1 MKIVRIPIKLI
12 NPAPYNPRVD
22 LQPGDPEY
30 EKLKRSIKEFGYVEP
45 LVWNRR
51 TGNLVGGHQR
61 YKILVNEE
69 GLKELEVSEVDLDE
83 VKEKALNIALNKIS
97 GDWENNKLAEL
108 LQELQASD
116 DIDFELTGF
125 SEEEFDELL
134 EQLDFELEPDV
145 EYEEVED
152 DEFDVEGELA
162 NIEQPVTQSGDIWV
176 LGEHRLLCG
185 DSTNLEQ
192 VQRLMNGKQAAMV
205 FTDPPYNVDYTGKTK
220 DALKIQNDH
229 MDDESFY
236 RFLYAAFSVM
246 YDVTEEGGPI
256 YICHADSEGLNFRK
270 AMIDSGWL
278 YKQCIIWVKNSFTLG
293 RNDYHWQHE
302 PILYG
307 WKPGAAHKW
316 AGDRKQST
324 VWECDKPQ
332 RNADH
337 PTMKPIPIPAKAI
350 QNSSYKGDIIFDP
363 FGGSGSTLI
372 AAEKTG
378 RICYTVELDPR
389 YCDVIVKRYEELTG
403 NKATLIRQ

>member
-1 MKIVRIPIKLI
+1 MKIVRIPIEMI
-12 NPAPYNPRVD
+12 NPAPYNPRID
-22 LQPGDPEY
+22 LQPGDEEY
-30 EKLKRSIKEFGYVEP
+30 EKLKRSIEEFGYVEP

-61 YKILVNEE
+61 YKILVNEK
-69 GLKELEVSEVDLDE
+69 GLKELDVSEVDLDE
-83 VKEKALNIALNKIS
+83 TREKALNIALNKIS
-97 GDWENNKLAEL
+97 GDWETTKLAEL

-116 DIDFELTGF
+116 EIDFELTGF

-134 EQLDFELEPDV
+134 EQLDIELEPDV

-152 DEFDVEGELA
+152 DEFDVESELE
-162 NIEQPVTQSGDIWV
+162 NIEEPITKRGDIWL

-185 DSTNLEQ
+185 DSTNLEE
-192 VQRLMNGKQAAMV
+192 VQRLMNGKRAAMV

-229 MDDESFY
+229 MDNESFY
-236 RFLYAAFSVM
+236 RFLYDAFSVM
-246 YDVTEEGGPI
+246 YKVTEEGGPI
-256 YICHADSEGLNFRK
+256 YVCHADSEGLNFRK

-278 YKQCIIWVKNSFTLG
+278 LKQCIIWVKNSIVLG
-293 RNDYHWQHE
+293 RQDYHWQHE

-324 VWECDKPQ
+324 VWEYDKPQ
-332 RNADH
+332 RNAEH
-337 PTMKPIPIPAKAI
+337 PTMKPVPIPAKAI
-350 QNSSYKGDIIFDP
+350 QNSSYKGDIVFDP

-378 RICYTVELDPR
+378 RICYTVELDPK

-403 NKATLIRQ
+403 SKAKLIRQ

>member
-1 MKIVRIPIKLI
+1 MKIVRIPIEMI

-22 LQPGDPEY
+22 LKPGDEEY
-30 EKLKRSIKEFGYVEP
+30 EKLKRSIEEFGYVEP

-61 YKILVNEE
+61 YKILVNEK
-69 GLKELEVSEVDLDE
+69 GLKELDVSEVDLDE
-83 VKEKALNIALNKIS
+83 TREKALNIALNKIS
-97 GDWENNKLAEL
+97 GDWETTKLAEL

-116 DIDFELTGF
+116 EIDFELTGF

-134 EQLDFELEPDV
+134 EQLDIELDQDV
-145 EYEEVED
+145 EYEDVED
-152 DEFDVEGELA
+152 DEFDVESELE
-162 NIEQPVTQSGDIWV
+162 NIEEPVTQRGDIWL

-185 DSTNLEQ
+185 DSTNLEE
-192 VQRLMNGKQAAMV
+192 VQRLMNGKRAAMV

-229 MDDESFY
+229 MDNESFY
-236 RFLYAAFSVM
+236 RFLYDAFSVM
-246 YDVTEEGGPI
+246 YKVTEEGGPI
-256 YICHADSEGLNFRK
+256 YVCHADSEGLNFRK

-278 YKQCIIWVKNSFTLG
+278 LKQCIIWVKNSIVLG
-293 RNDYHWQHE
+293 RQDYHWQHE

-324 VWECDKPQ
+324 VWEYDKPQ
-332 RNADH
+332 RNAEH

-350 QNSSYKGDIIFDP
+350 QNSSYKGEIVFDP

-378 RICYTVELDPR
+378 RICYTVELDPK

-403 NKATLIRQ
+403 NKAKLVRQ

>member
-1 MKIVRIPIKLI
+1 MKIVRIPIEMI
-12 NPAPYNPRVD
+12 NPAPYNPRID
-22 LQPGDPEY
+22 LKPGDEEY
-30 EKLKRSIKEFGYVEP
+30 EKLKRSIEEFGYVEP

-61 YKILVNEE
+61 FKILVNEKGYTE
-69 GLKELEVSEVDLDE
+69 VDVSEVDLDE
-83 VKEKALNIALNKIS
+83 TREKALNIALNKIS
-97 GDWENNKLAEL
+97 GDWEATKLAEL

-116 DIDFELTGF
+116 EIDLELTGF

-134 EQLDFELEPDV
+134 EQLDIELEQDV

-152 DEFDVEGELA
+152 DEFDVESELE
-162 NIEQPVTQSGDIWV
+162 NIEEPVTQCGDIWI
-176 LGEHRLLCG
+176 LGNHRLLCG
-185 DSTNLEQ
+185 DSTNLEE
-192 VQRLMNGKQAAMV
+192 VQRLMDGKRAAMV

-229 MDDESFY
+229 MDNETFY
-236 RFLYAAFSVM
+236 KFLHDAFSVM
-246 YDVTEEGGPI
+246 YEVTEEGGPI

-278 YKQCIIWVKNSFTLG
+278 LKQCIIWVKNSIVLG
-293 RNDYHWQHE
+293 RQDYHWQHE

-324 VWECDKPQ
+324 VWEFDKPQ
-332 RNADH
+332 RNAEH

-350 QNSSYKGDIIFDP
+350 QNSSYKGEIVFDP

-378 RICYTVELDPR
+378 RVCYTVELDPK

-403 NKATLIRQ
+403 NKAKLIRQ